1 MSVYTNEDKIGE
13 KLSHASDGDE
23 LEVVFED
30 NERTTLSVYSVNPLD
45 MSDDVGKEK
54 EILTVPEYETDD
66 DELIALYVRIININK
81 SYLEFDVYAVDMTH
95 DSENERQINELSFL
109 DD

>member
-1 MSVYTNEDKIGE
+1 VSVYTNEDKIGE

-30 NERTTLSVYSVNPLD
+30 NERTTLSVYEVNPLN
-45 MSDDVGKEK
+45 MSDNVGKEK

-66 DELIALYVRIININK
+66 DELIALYIRITSTKKN
-81 SYLEFDVYAVDMTH
+81 YLEFDVYAVDMTH
-95 DSENERQINELSFL
+95 DSESERRIKELRVL
-109 DD
+109 ND